1 MERICLHAPILKIFD
16 FLEARFFQSIG
27 LGMESSPK
35 ISQPKRCK
43 DVQNKILPSTPPI
56 KKLGF
61 LRTAHNTPKAPLSYI
76 SFTLEQFSVP
86 QTSKLVK
93 SRLVLHC
100 HRIEGT
106 PTGQR
111 GPAFFV
117 RLRSPTHRSQFL
129 ILVFFCILPGHALR
143 APFVQSPCRRVAA
156 ATPGQEI
163 PKRKRTRRQ
172 CDPPS
177 TKHPN

>member
-1 MERICLHAPILKIFD
+1 
-16 FLEARFFQSIG
+16 
-27 LGMESSPK
+27 MESSPK
-35 ISQPKRCK
+35 IPQPKQCK
-43 DVQNKILPSTPPI
+43 DVQNKILPPTPPI

-61 LRTAHNTPKAPLSYI
+61 LRTAHNKPKATLSYI

-129 ILVFFCILPGHALR
+129 ILGFLHPPWPRPARLFCAKPYRSMA
-143 APFVQSPCRRVAA
+143 VA
-156 ATPGQEI
+156 TLKQEI
-163 PKRKRTRRQ
+163 RKQNKNTRAMG
-172 CDPPS
+172 P
-177 TKHPN
+177 HPAAHPLIQKLPVALPAL

>member
-1 MERICLHAPILKIFD
+1 MPTCSSFKIFD
-16 FLEARFFQSIG
+16 FLKARFFQSIG

-61 LRTAHNTPKAPLSYI
+61 LRTAHNKPMATLSYI

-100 HRIEGT
+100 HRIEGI

-129 ILVFFCILPGHALR
+129 ILGFLYPPWPRPARPFCAKSVPPRRCRNPWARDTETKENTKAMRPALH
-143 APFVQSPCRRVAA
+143 Q
-156 ATPGQEI
+156 TP
-163 PKRKRTRRQ
+163 
-172 CDPPS
+172 
-177 TKHPN
+177 